1 MIWIVAVALIAL
13 LVIYWYI
20 TIPLIV
26 IIVIYWNKESI
37 QKKIETNKTENA
49 LRNKKLTQIKASKII
64 GANWQYVVLKNDVD
78 YFNHICKLCKNHE
91 LQLKSYSSQSTDKEE
106 FQNILIVFSTAYKNL
121 EGNVLSKRSCSEKLK
136 SEMKNKYNV
145 TSKNMKHLLDN
156 FDEIKKQAYETY
168 LQEQRL
174 KEEQRKEQKK
184 QREERLK
191 SELLAKF
198 DLTESQAKILF
209 KRNWHKK
216 LGLNSEELLLD
227 VQSVIIDIRFEPKF
241 RKKVYPFFDKVIR
254 LIDNLYQKYD
264 EFAKEYDYQFEDVF
278 EWSVDVFFQKAFW
291 EEYNQFKEKAPKYK
305 EYFEQYE
312 ADWKDGDYDDEYSKY
327 YEWFTKDDTD
337 LTASEAFKVLG
348 LDQSATPKQI
358 KDRFREL
365 ILKYHPDKNSD
376 PESEDMTKKIIAAY
390 EFIQSKAAHA

>member
-1 MIWIVAVALIAL
+1 MIWIVAIALIAL

-348 LDQSATPKQI
+348 LDQSSTPKQI

-365 ILKYHPDKNSD
+365 ILKYHPDRN
-376 PESEDMTKKIIAAY
+376 PGSENEELTKKIIAAY